1 MSRHIM
7 DENSDS
13 ESYNQLAT
21 RLSIKKVGKN
31 FLVKGVS
38 DEQILAAL
46 HRLRAT
52 FHSQDKHFANPDW
65 RHPRYCLIYY
75 NVPRAKLADYV
86 LRLLRPPFFRTHAK
100 RLGKV
105 IHVTPEQIK
114 VWTYHGEEPQIY
126 AW

>member
-1 MSRHIM
+1 MSRHIL
-7 DENSDS
+7 DENSPDS
-13 ESYNQLAT
+13 QCKK
-21 RLSIKKVGKN
+21 LSPKISIRKVGLN
-31 FLVKGVS
+31 FLAQGAS

-46 HRLRAT
+46 RRLRAT

-75 NVPRAKLADYV
+75 DVPRAKLADYV
-86 LRLLRPPFFRTHAK
+86 LRLLRHPFFRTHAK

-114 VWTYHGEEPQIY
+114 IWTYHREELQVY